1 MRELP
6 RHLLGHVQVVGLAR
20 HQRSEEDV
28 TEGVSELSASK
39 STSQQVNI
47 PLAAPTVPPAHP
59 AVDGKVERVGG
70 ADEDVDD
77 KDNFLGNLVV
87 EQ

>member
-1 MRELP
+1 M
-6 RHLLGHVQVVGLAR
+6 LLKVFLNCLQA
-20 HQRSEEDV
+20 
-28 TEGVSELSASK
+28 
-39 STSQQVNI
+39 SQQVNI
-47 PLAAPTVPPAHP
+47 PLAATTVPPAYP
-59 AVDGKVERVGG
+59 TVDSKVERVGG

>member
-1 MRELP
+1 M
-6 RHLLGHVQVVGLAR
+6 LLKVFLNCLQA
-20 HQRSEEDV
+20 
-28 TEGVSELSASK
+28 
-39 STSQQVNI
+39 SQQVNI

-70 ADEDVDD
+70 ADQDVDD